1 MRSPSVLRNPS
12 ASSPRS
18 AASSSLSATRCCSS
32 AQTACHGTDAS
43 GHPSAKGLP
52 SGGGVH
58 CCVVIPPTRR
68 TSERGRVL
76 EQLCEALFHLT
87 LQRDLSTVRRCG
99 RPGAAPLRGTPLGA
113 DALGA
118 TMPVGRRRRIVGA
131 VVGGGVAGGDTGVR
145 ALLLRVPLRLFR
157 PGLLAAI
164 CGDGPGGSGD

>member
-12 ASSPRS
+12 ASSPSS
-18 AASSSLSATRCCSS
+18 AASSSLSATRCGSS
-32 AQTACHGTDAS
+32 ARAAAHAC
-43 GHPSAKGLP
+43 L
-52 SGGGVH
+52 
-58 CCVVIPPTRR
+58 VIPPSIR

-76 EQLCEALFHLT
+76 EQLCEALFQLT

-118 TMPVGRRRRIVGA
+118 TVPVGRRRRIVGA

-157 PGLLAAI
+157 
-164 CGDGPGGSGD
+164 